1 METVLEETDV
11 IYGVVEVTESKGWKE
26 DVMG

>member
-11 IYGVVEVTESKGWKE
+11 IYGVVEVTESKDWKE